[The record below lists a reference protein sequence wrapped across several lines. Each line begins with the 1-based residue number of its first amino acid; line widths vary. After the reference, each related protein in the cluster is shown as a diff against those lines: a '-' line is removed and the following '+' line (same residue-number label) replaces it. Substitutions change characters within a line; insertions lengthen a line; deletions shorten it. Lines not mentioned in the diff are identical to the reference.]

1 MPGKIKQN
9 GAFNAFASKTLHTY
23 SISTSNNETI
33 NQFSASK
40 QLNERSIDE
49 YYWKNKYERVENDDD
64 DERRPKQQQ
73 QQINAK
79 HRKHAQFC
87 ASIAH
92 SFRLCVLSFS
102 FQNDDGPRSTVEEHA
117 AWKPN
122 KSNKSHR
129 TLNIC
134 VFILRSISQRHCL
147 LAILAQAKRFVRL
160 FLLSLFL
167 FFSRFV
173 LS

>member
-64 DERRPKQQQ
+64 DERRPTTTTNK
-73 QQINAK
+73 
-79 HRKHAQFC
+79 RK
-87 ASIAH
+87 ASKTCTVLR
-92 SFRLCVLSFS
+92 FYCLCVCVLSFS
-102 FQNDDGPRSTVEEHA
+102 FQNDDGTRSTVEEHA

>member
-73 QQINAK
+73 INAK

-87 ASIAH
+87 ASIA
-92 SFRLCVLSFS
+92 CV
-102 FQNDDGPRSTVEEHA
+102 
-117 AWKPN
+117 
-122 KSNKSHR
+122 
-129 TLNIC
+129 C
-134 VFILRSISQRHCL
+134 VC
-147 LAILAQAKRFVRL
+147 
-160 FLLSLFL
+160 
-167 FFSRFV
+167 
-173 LS
+173 